1 MKKYKFKLKE
11 KNYEVGIV
19 NVEENFAEVEVNGNI
34 YEIELERKIT
44 QTKTPK
50 LVRSTVSPSTES
62 DSKFVKTS
70 SPSSPKGV
78 GLVKSPLPG
87 IILNI
92 VVKEGDMVKIG
103 DRLLVLEAMKMENNI
118 NSDKEG
124 RVTAIKVKQRD
135 AVLEGDVLV
144 EIGV

>member
-1 MKKYKFKLKE
+1 MKKFKFKLKE
-11 KNYEVGIV
+11 KDYEVGIV
-19 NVEENFAEVEVNGNI
+19 NVEDNFAEVEVNGNV

-50 LVRSTVSPSTES
+50 LVRSTVSPSTEV
-62 DSKFVKTS
+62 DSKTAKTS
-70 SPSSPKGV
+70 APASPKGV
-78 GLVKSPLPG
+78 GVVKSPLPG

>member
-1 MKKYKFKLKE
+1 MKKFKFKLKE
-11 KNYEVGIV
+11 KDYEVGIL
-19 NVEENFAEVEVNGNI
+19 NVEDNFAEVEVNGNV
-34 YEIELERKIT
+34 YEIELERKII

-62 DSKFVKTS
+62 DSKFAKTS
-70 SPSSPKGV
+70 SPSSPKGA
-78 GLVKSPLPG
+78 GLIKSPLPG
-87 IILNI
+87 TVLSIA
-92 VVKEGDMVKIG
+92 VKEGDMVKIG

-124 RVTAIKVKQRD
+124 IVIAIKVKQRD

-144 EIGV
+144 EIGA

>member
-1 MKKYKFKLKE
+1 MKKFKFKLKE
-11 KNYEVGIV
+11 KDYEVGII
-19 NVEENFAEVEVNGNI
+19 NVEDNFAEVEVNGSI
-34 YEIELERKIT
+34 YEIELERKVT

-50 LVRSTVSPSTES
+50 LVRSTVSPSTEV
-62 DSKFVKTS
+62 DSKTAKTS
-70 SPSSPKGV
+70 APAAPKGV

-92 VVKEGDMVKIG
+92 VVKEGDTVKIG

-124 RVTAIKVKQRD
+124 KVIAIKVKQRD
-135 AVLEGDVLV
+135 AVLEGDVLA
-144 EIGV
+144 EIGG